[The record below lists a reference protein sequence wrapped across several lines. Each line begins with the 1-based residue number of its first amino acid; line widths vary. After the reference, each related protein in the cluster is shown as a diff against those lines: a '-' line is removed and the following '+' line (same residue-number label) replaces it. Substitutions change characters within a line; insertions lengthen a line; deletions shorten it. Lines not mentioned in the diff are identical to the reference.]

1 MIFGLGGAARTDRAP
16 YLKTVMQIQLE
27 VDGKC
32 RIVLFAE
39 WVEPV
44 KHTWAVGKGVSVAA
58 QSGSGRQAGEDRGP
72 WGVTWGKLKASTG

>member
-1 MIFGLGGAARTDRAP
+1 MIFRLGGVAPTDRAL

-32 RIVLFAE
+32 RIVLFEE

-44 KHTWAVGKGVSVAA
+44 SEAHLGSGEGSVAA
-58 QSGSGRQAGEDRGP
+58 QSGSGRRAGEDRG
-72 WGVTWGKLKASTG
+72 A